1 MPVDEESKLQK
12 YQMYEQHINYCS
24 HISRRNLIVSLV
36 SEYDLLID
44 ALIRMGFAI
53 HPQILDS
60 SERQF
65 TFSELSK
72 FETIEDARNSLID
85 KEVETV
91 MRDSHSKQF
100 EYIAKMFASKDLDKI
115 PGWDGVVEI
124 TERRNTF
131 VHCDGRVS
139 RQYLSVCKQNK
150 VKLPEDC
157 TLNSELDVDSDYFS
171 RSYKNILKVGVILTH
186 KLWRQFKKDE
196 IEIADNH
203 FINLCVRIII
213 EEDYDFALELLNFAE
228 ASLFYKGKTK
238 NVNLMSIQLNKAQAH
253 KWKGDRDKMNEI
265 INNLDLS
272 GASDEFKLAELILRD
287 KFDEAAKLVERIG
300 SDSDYISEKAYRV
313 WPIFKEFRKS
323 PEFLAAF
330 EVTFCKEFEL
340 VTTEEIT
347 ISNPDA
353 DDKDLGDRN

>member
-1 MPVDEESKLQK
+1 LR
-12 YQMYEQHINYCS
+12 C
-24 HISRRNLIVSLV
+24 
-36 SEYDLLID
+36 
-44 ALIRMGFAI
+44 
-53 HPQILDS
+53 
-60 SERQF
+60 
-65 TFSELSK
+65 
-72 FETIEDARNSLID
+72 
-85 KEVETV
+85 
-91 MRDSHSKQF
+91 
-100 EYIAKMFASKDLDKI
+100 
-115 PGWDGVVEI
+115 
-124 TERRNTF
+124 
-131 VHCDGRVS
+131 RVS

-150 VKLPEDC
+150 VILPEDC
-157 TLNSELDVDSDYFS
+157 TLDSKLDVDLDYS
-171 RSYKNILKVGVILTH
+171 LKSYKNILKVGVILTH

-203 FINLCVRIII
+203 FINLCVKIII

-238 NVNLMSIQLNKAQAH
+238 NVNLMSSQLNKAQVY

-272 GASDEFKLAELILRD
+272 GASDEFKLAELVLRD
-287 KFDEAAKLVERIG
+287 KFEEAAKLVERIG
-300 SDSDYISEKAYRV
+300 SESDYLSEQAYRV

-330 EVTFCKEFEL
+330 EVAFCKKFDL
-340 VTTEEIT
+340 LTTEEII